1 MITFLCWYFGISIA
15 YTILLYLIL
24 TSDKV
29 FCLLL
34 EHGKDTHFNAYL
46 SIRSTMLYI
55 PITTIALSVLVSPI
69 NFVLFTLLSILQFI
83 SKWFVKIVGR
93 QEEKFRL
100 KSKYHLKSGYNI
112 NSGGDDNK

>member
-15 YTILLYLIL
+15 YTILLYLAL

-34 EHGKDTHFNAYL
+34 ENGKDTHFNAYL
-46 SIRSTMLYI
+46 NLRSTMLYI

-69 NFVLFTLLSILQFI
+69 NFVLFTLLAILQFI
-83 SKWFVKIVGR
+83 SKWFVKIVGG

-100 KSKYHLKSGYNI
+100 KRKYNI
-112 NSGGDDNK
+112 NSGDDDNK

>member
-34 EHGKDTHFNAYL
+34 EYSKDTHFNDYL
-46 SIRSTMLYI
+46 NLRSVMLYI
-55 PITTIALSVLVSPI
+55 PITMLVLNVLSFPI
-69 NFVLFTLLSILQFI
+69 NFVLKTLTILFEFI
-83 SKWFVKIVGR
+83 SKVFVKVVGG

-100 KSKYHLKSGYNI
+100 KAKYNIKSGD
-112 NSGGDDNK
+112 DDNK